1 MKVNQQ
7 IQEPIEEEQS
17 SFEMQGKFSSSS
29 LVKHQE
35 SNLSQTTATRSED
48 NVTSDDIE
56 KFIIDSIEE
65 NTILSE

>member
-1 MKVNQQ
+1 MEEDKNDDGKILTKTKKFSPLSKMKVNQQ

-35 SNLSQTTATRSED
+35 SNLS
-48 NVTSDDIE
+48 
-56 KFIIDSIEE
+56 
-65 NTILSE
+65 